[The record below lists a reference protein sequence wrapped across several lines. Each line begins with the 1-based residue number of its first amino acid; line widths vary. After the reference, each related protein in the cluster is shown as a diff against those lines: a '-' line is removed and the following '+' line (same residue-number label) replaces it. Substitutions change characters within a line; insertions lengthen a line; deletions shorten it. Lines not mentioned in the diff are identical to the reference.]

1 MSEGV
6 LIHNRT
12 AGRKTLH
19 YKKLLL
25 PAWFCSRAGLRGRGN
40 LGFAAARAGETPTK
54 EGGSIAL
61 FLNGGIGQNPCRLP
75 IFFGTK
81 MAFRQSLALSFRFSY
96 NEVFFKFLRVRI

>member
-40 LGFAAARAGETPTK
+40 LGFAAARAG
-54 EGGSIAL
+54 
-61 FLNGGIGQNPCRLP
+61 
-75 IFFGTK
+75 
-81 MAFRQSLALSFRFSY
+81 
-96 NEVFFKFLRVRI
+96 